1 MEKAGGFLKRKGM
14 ERWRKAGPEQYSTT
28 GRSRVRVRGD
38 GVLLPGRLASSA
50 LGAKTRRKAEEARP
64 LDWIGRV
71 LPQPPGSPVPAPT
84 LWRTL
89 ARLCNRGA
97 HRRVCFGGFRD
108 FVLVALDNHCYR
120 RSQGYSDLLGLLLS
134 SILFEWCKYHRLT

>member
-71 LPQPPGSPVPAPT
+71 LPQPPGFPVPAPT

-89 ARLCNRGA
+89 ACATVARTAACASVAFAISCLLPWITTATDGLKVILTFLACFCPRSCLSGA
-97 HRRVCFGGFRD
+97 NITD
-108 FVLVALDNHCYR
+108 
-120 RSQGYSDLLGLLLS
+120 
-134 SILFEWCKYHRLT
+134 